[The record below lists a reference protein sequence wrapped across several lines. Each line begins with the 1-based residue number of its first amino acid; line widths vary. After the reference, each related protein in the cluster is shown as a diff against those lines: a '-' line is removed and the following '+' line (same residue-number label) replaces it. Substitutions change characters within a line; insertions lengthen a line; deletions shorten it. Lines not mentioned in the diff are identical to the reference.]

1 MKADLKAV
9 INDYGF
15 GSWTVAVSAIRE
27 DDGSPITNLQEK
39 NFSIMA
45 VQMPSGWATNQ
56 VLEIKS
62 GIHKPTDGIY
72 VFSAGLSGDK
82 ELAAGIYTLAITVGI
97 RGFKGQ
103 TIVSGRIAK

>member
-15 GSWTVAVSAIRE
+15 GSWTVVVSAIRE

-45 VQMPSGWATNQ
+45 VQMPSGWATNH
-56 VLEIKS
+56 VLEINS

-72 VFSAGLSGDK
+72 VFSAGLK
-82 ELAAGIYTLAITVGI
+82 EKKLEPGIYTLAITVGI

-103 TIVSGRIAK
+103 TIVTGRIAK